1 MVPYAPR
8 APRAPRRFRIVRAC
22 LLYCAASA
30 GTTAVAHAET
40 PVTATIVY
48 EAGPAAILQ
57 NDGKYGANGT
67 RYSAADVG
75 QRNNLLVSQRTS
87 VELARGRHRVILLYA
102 PFEVTTEV
110 TLDQALQFRDTNFGA
125 GTVVAH
131 HYLFDGY
138 RASYLFRALERG
150 AFKLEIGGSVQIR
163 NAEVAFRSLD
173 GAQRD
178 AENDIGLVA
187 AAKARLWFAPSAQ
200 GSWAALEF
208 DGLSTFGLLSNV
220 RGGIYDAQLMAG
232 YPVAR
237 SIDLYLG
244 ARLLGGGADVKSKDI
259 YNWANFIAFT
269 VGVRVSLDDLL
280 GRRANAFQ

>member
-1 MVPYAPR
+1 MTPSSTRHLRTAGAAV
-8 APRAPRRFRIVRAC
+8 
-22 LLYCAASA
+22 LSCAAAAIS
-30 GTTAVAHAET
+30 TSTVHADT
-40 PVTATIVY
+40 PVTATVVY

-57 NDGKYGANGT
+57 NDGEYGANGT

-75 QRNNLLVSQRTS
+75 QRKNLIVSQRTS
-87 VELARGRHRVILLYA
+87 VELARGRHRLVLLYA

-110 TLDQALQFRDTNFGA
+110 TLDSPLRFRDANFAA
-125 GTVVAH
+125 GSVVSH
-131 HYLFDGY
+131 RYLFDGY
-138 RASYLFRALERG
+138 RASYLYRAVERG

-163 NAEVAFRSLD
+163 NAEVAFRTLD
-173 GAQRD
+173 GSQRS
-178 AENDIGLVA
+178 AENDIGVVA
-187 AAKARLWFAPSAQ
+187 AVKARLWYQPDVHA
-200 GSWAALEF
+200 SWAALEF

-237 SIDLYLG
+237 SLDLFLG

-269 VGVRVSLDDLL
+269 VGARISLDDLF
-280 GRRANAFQ
+280 GRRIAAFR